1 MSCTWDFCALHYD
14 IPARKGSIFHR
25 KATCF
30 HQMWWHTEHCI
41 ASPASE
47 VVSEK
52 KDQSEVR
59 PGCKWFGRSP
69 WIRGWAAG
77 DKVSGLTWKAN
88 KGLQQLQPNGS
99 FASSAEQGRPV
110 SSTFW
115 VTLRV
120 HVVSWSYMQTLP
132 RHCTECSLVPS
143 SSTSSPF
150 SLGTTDSWFYL
161 CASVTRAKHQ
171 SVGLFPDVKVIKQVA
186 YCCKL

>member
-25 KATCF
+25 KAICF

-69 WIRGWAAG
+69 RIRGWAAG

-120 HVVSWSYMQTLP
+120 HVGVLELYANTALTLHWMFTSAIQQHFFPFQCGNHRQLVLSVSFSHPCKAPKCGIVSWCEGY
-132 RHCTECSLVPS
+132 
-143 SSTSSPF
+143 
-150 SLGTTDSWFYL
+150 
-161 CASVTRAKHQ
+161 
-171 SVGLFPDVKVIKQVA
+171 
-186 YCCKL
+186 